1 MKVAVI
7 GAGVL
12 GISTAYYL
20 AKKGHDVVVF
30 ESKEQPGMDTSYSNG
45 GQISAS
51 SAEMWTKWDNV
62 KKGNWVDVQT
72 RCPIIIQPS
81 TKFS

>member
-30 ESKEQPGMDTSYSNG
+30 ESKEQPGMDTSGKNY
-45 GQISAS
+45 Q
-51 SAEMWTKWDNV
+51 
-62 KKGNWVDVQT
+62 KK
-72 RCPIIIQPS
+72 
-81 TKFS
+81 KFLS

>member
-7 GAGVL
+7 GAAVL

-20 AKKGHDVVVF
+20 AKKGHDVVVI

-45 GQISAS
+45 GQILSL
-51 SAEMWTKWDNV
+51 
-62 KKGNWVDVQT
+62 
-72 RCPIIIQPS
+72 IHI
-81 TKFS
+81 